1 MKGTLDITRRVFR
14 WRAIVFA
21 TTWVA
26 YASFYLTRKNYSVA
40 QPAFM
45 EEYGWTRQDVGLIVT
60 AYLTAYAIGQFGNGV
75 LADRLGSRR
84 MLALGFALTVT
95 MSVALGMVGAVAAMA
110 VLYGI
115 NGYAQSTGWPS
126 VTRAMANWFPVAVRG
141 RVMGWWGTNYPVGDA
156 AATALAAFVL
166 AAWGWRAAFWLPA
179 VAAAVIGVVVV
190 LLLRDRPEDVGLP
203 GGDGDTGG
211 ADAEIPDESPGAGQ
225 GAAVALPLRVVLG
238 DVRVWTL
245 AGAYFCLK
253 FVRYT
258 FIFWIGIWFV
268 EEHGFSVAEAGML
281 QVAFPL
287 AGVAGTVFSGWLS
300 DRFFD
305 ARRAPVAVGMLVGLM
320 IALFVFLGLPGDGLL
335 LAIGMGAIGFL
346 LYGPD
351 MLVAG
356 TAAMDFGSRHAAATV
371 AGFVNGSGSVG
382 AALSGVVVA
391 AVADAWGWSAVF
403 YLLMAMAI
411 ACAAVMATLWNARG
425 DDAPPSAFSRARQ

>member
-1 MKGTLDITRRVFR
+1 MNPIDVITRRLFR
-14 WRAIVFA
+14 WRIVVFA
-21 TTWVA
+21 ATWLA

-40 QPAFM
+40 QPALM
-45 EEYGWTRQDVGLIVT
+45 EEYGWSKQDVGIIVT

-75 LADRLGSRR
+75 LVDRLGSRR
-84 MLALGFALTVT
+84 MLALGFGLTVA
-95 MSVALGMVGAVAAMA
+95 MSVALGLVGTVAAMA

-126 VTRAMANWFPVAVRG
+126 VTGAMANWFPVSVRG

-156 AATALAAFVL
+156 AATAFAAFVL
-166 AAWGWRAAFWLPA
+166 GAWGWRAAFWLPA
-179 VAAAVIGVVVV
+179 LV
-190 LLLRDRPEDVGLP
+190 LLCVGVLVVAVLRDQPESLGLP
-203 GGDGDTGG
+203 G
-211 ADAEIPDESPGAGQ
+211 PDEASAGDQTPARGPPGT
-225 GAAVALPLRVVLG
+225 VPLTVILA
-238 DVRVWTL
+238 DMRVWTL
-245 AGAYFCLK
+245 AAAYFCLK

-258 FIFWIGIWFV
+258 FVFWIGVWFV
-268 EEHGFSVAEAGML
+268 EEHDFSVAEAGML

-305 ARRAPVAVGMLVGLM
+305 ARRAPVAVGMLAGLM
-320 IALFVFLGLPGDGLL
+320 IALFVFLGLPGDGMV
-335 LAIGMGAIGFL
+335 LAGGMGAIGFL

-356 TAAMDFGSRHAAATV
+356 TAAMDFGSRESAATV

-391 AVADAWGWSAVF
+391 AVAGAWGWSAVF
-403 YLLMAMAI
+403 YVLMGMTI
-411 ACAAVMATLWNARG
+411 VCAGVMATLWNARG
-425 DDAPPSAFSRARQ
+425 DS